1 MENKKIYLITFIA
14 ANGGLLYGLNMAGIS
29 GCVDS
34 IQQIFGLSSNSIGL
48 AVSILTLGCLVG
60 SFFVGQ
66 LADIISRRGVFILSA
81 IIMALTS
88 LGLFYAQ
95 SIVWVIVLRFNSGLV
110 VGAVSVVSPMYI
122 SEISPSDKRGTL
134 VSFNQF
140 AITIGILFA
149 YLINFYFKERLAPAV
164 AWHYMLA
171 VPFVF
176 SIVFLVLAL
185 FILPHSPRW
194 LMAKGLKA
202 KARDVLYWMMG
213 KKDGRKE
220 YNALQ
225 TSFTEA
231 SAEEKVVFSD
241 IFRGNMGKVVL
252 LGTLLAVLQQIMG
265 INAVVNYAPVLFK
278 QMGSATDPFMQ
289 SIIIGVVN
297 VVFTVVALGF
307 VDRLGRKKLLLIG
320 SVGSTLALLYLVI
333 ATVFNM
339 EGIGMSL
346 ALFAYIAFFAATWSP
361 IMWVVISEIYPNR
374 IRSTAM
380 SFSTA
385 MSWAFSFLII
395 QFSPGIIA
403 ALGVEFLFGLFAIFG
418 VFSYFFVLRYIP
430 ETKGKSLEE
439 IEHELHLD

>member
-1 MENKKIYLITFIA
+1 MDNKKIYLITFIA

-95 SIVWVIVLRFNSGLV
+95 SIVWVIVLRFISGLV

-176 SIVFLVLAL
+176 SIVFLLLAL

-202 KARDVLYWMMG
+202 KDVLYWMMG

-241 IFRGNMGKVVL
+241 IFRGNIGKVVL

-307 VDRLGRKKLLLIG
+307 VDWLGRKKLLLIG

-333 ATVFNM
+333 ATVFKM

-361 IMWVVISEIYPNR
+361 IMWVVISEIYPN
-374 IRSTAM
+374 
-380 SFSTA
+380 
-385 MSWAFSFLII
+385 
-395 QFSPGIIA
+395 
-403 ALGVEFLFGLFAIFG
+403 EFEARPCLF
-418 VFSYFFVLRYIP
+418 P
-430 ETKGKSLEE
+430 QP
-439 IEHELHLD
+439 